1 MENKDFKIVS
11 GIKSG
16 DKRTFDLLFDS
27 YYNKLCSY
35 ATSIIHDSD
44 VVEDIVQDLF
54 AEIWVNRKQLNIK
67 SSFSAYLYRSVY
79 NSCLDH
85 LKHLKVKDRHQRD
98 ISFQIPSSFNDSLI
112 FTELL
117 EKMESCIEQ
126 LPDQCKKIFRLSR
139 FENLKYREI
148 AELLQ
153 VSENSVDTQVR
164 RALNKLKN
172 DLKDYL
178 ITVFFLFLPFF

>member
-1 MENKDFKIVS
+1 VENNDFEILS

-16 DKRTFDLLFDS
+16 DKTTFGLLFDS

-35 ATSIIHDSD
+35 AVSIIHDSD
-44 VVEDIVQDLF
+44 AAEDIVQDIF
-54 AEIWVNRKQLNIK
+54 AEIWVDRKQLNIK
-67 SSFSAYLYRSVY
+67 SSFSAYLFRSVY

-98 ISFQIPSSFNDSLI
+98 ISFQIPSSFTDSLI

-126 LPDQCKKIFRLSR
+126 LPDQCKRIFKLSR

-153 VSENSVDTQVR
+153 ISENSVDTQIR

-178 ITVFFLFLPFF
+178 ITFLFLFFPFF